1 MPEWL
6 SFDWFSPEMLLS
18 FIWDKPFYFYLAF
31 GIPLL
36 FLFRWFFRTGN
47 GRQLNL
53 SIKNKS
59 ERAQTSF
66 TYFRLIIPLCFIFGL
81 LCLIVA
87 LARPQQYLAEEESIS
102 EGINMVFAID
112 ISESMKATDL
122 KPNRLAAAKEVAK
135 SFLEKRRHDRIGL
148 VAFAGEAKTVCP
160 LTTDYELLSEY
171 LDKISWDMI
180 PASGT
185 AIGNA
190 IAISI
195 NRLRDAPGEHKA
207 IILLSDGDN
216 TAGNLSPNSASDLAR
231 SFGIRIYTISVGKD
245 NSFEMLNEVSRSSQ
259 GAFYEASSNDS
270 LEQVFDAIDELEKT
284 RFANSIIKDVKDYYY
299 IYLNWAL
306 FFFILTFLFK
316 NTFLGNAL
324 ED

>member
-6 SFDWFSPEMLLS
+6 SFDWFSPEILLG
-18 FIWDKPFYFYLAF
+18 FLWDKPFYFYLAF

-36 FLFRWFFRTGN
+36 FLFRWFFRTGK

-53 SIKNKS
+53 NINSKS
-59 ERAQTSF
+59 ERGRTSF
-66 TYFRLIIPLCFIFGL
+66 TYVRLIIPAFFIFGL
-81 LCLIVA
+81 LCLIIA
-87 LARPQQYLAEEESIS
+87 LARPQRFLAEDELIS
-102 EGINMVFAID
+102 EGVNMVLALD

-122 KPNRLAAAKEVAK
+122 KPSRLDAAKNVAK
-135 SFLEKRRHDRIGL
+135 NFLEKRKNDKIGL
-148 VAFAGEAKTVCP
+148 VVFAGEAKSVCP
-160 LTTDYELLSEY
+160 LTTDYDLLSEY

-180 PASGT
+180 STSGT

-195 NRLRDAPGEHKA
+195 NRLRDTPGEHKA
-207 IILLSDGDN
+207 IILISDGDN
-216 TAGNLSPNSASDLAR
+216 TAGNLSPNSASDLAK
-231 SFGIRIYTISVGKD
+231 SFGIRIYTIAIGKD
-245 NSFEMLNEVSRSSQ
+245 NSFEMLNEVSRNSQ
-259 GAFYEASSNDS
+259 GEFYEATSNDS
-270 LEQVFDAIDELEKT
+270 LERIFEAIDQLEKT
-284 RFANSIIKDVKDYYY
+284 RFADSVIKDVKDYYY

-306 FFFILTFLFK
+306 FFFILTFILK